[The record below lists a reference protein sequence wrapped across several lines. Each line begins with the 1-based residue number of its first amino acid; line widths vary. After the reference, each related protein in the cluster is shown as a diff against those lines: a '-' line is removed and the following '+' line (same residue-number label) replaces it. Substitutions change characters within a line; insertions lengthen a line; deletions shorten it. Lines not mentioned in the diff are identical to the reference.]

1 MNDIVSDLKIDIDN
15 GDIPVYRQI
24 ALAVEEAVVSRRV
37 APGAKLPTQRHLAEA
52 LGINLTTISRAYTE
66 LQKRGIVISGV
77 GRGTFVRGAGPD
89 FEPVGAQSRSDP
101 QLIDLSINRPA
112 THSYNERL
120 ADTLA
125 RLPNDPRFSQLE
137 DYQPAEGAPW
147 AREAGIAW
155 IEPSGLKASG
165 DQVIVTSGAQEGIF
179 AALSAVTRPGDV
191 VITNQITYYGLKA
204 LANLLHLEIR
214 GLATDKD
221 GLLPDAIDEACR
233 DERVRVLFTVP
244 CLHNPTT
251 TTVPLERRQAIVAA
265 ARRGHLF
272 IIEDD
277 VYGRLLETRPPSI
290 AALYPERTLYIT
302 GTSKT
307 LAPGLRLGFM
317 AAPRDLVAAAA
328 TAVRA
333 TCWMT
338 SPLSTLVAARWIED
352 GTADTLLAEQRREL
366 VARQMLAGEI
376 LKGFDFDTDLVST
389 HLWLHLPEPWR
400 ATDFTAQLLGHGVRV
415 IESEVFAVGRG
426 EIPHAVRINVSAAR
440 SREQLATGLR
450 IIVDSLRRNARPLSA
465 SFPA

>member
-1 MNDIVSDLKIDIDN
+1 MDDIISDLDIRLD
-15 GDIPVYRQI
+15 DADVPIYRQI

-37 APGAKLPTQRHLAEA
+37 APGDKLPPQRHLAQA

-66 LQKRGIVISGV
+66 LQKRGIVVSGV
-77 GRGTFVRGAGPD
+77 GRGTFIRGAGPD
-89 FEPVGAQSRSDP
+89 FEPVQAQSRQDP
-101 QLIDLSINRPA
+101 LLIDLSINRPA
-112 THSYNERL
+112 TNLYGERL
-120 ADTLA
+120 AETLA
-125 RLPNDPRFSQLE
+125 RLPSDPRYSELQE
-137 DYQPAEGAPW
+137 YHPAEGAIW
-147 AREAGIAW
+147 AREAGSAW
-155 IEPSGLKASG
+155 IGRSGLIASAER
-165 DQVIVTSGAQEGIF
+165 VIATSGAQEGIF

-191 VITNQITYYGLKA
+191 IITNQITYYGLKA

-221 GLLPDAIDEACR
+221 GLLPDAIEEACK

-251 TTVPLERRQAIVAA
+251 TTVPLERREAIVVG
-265 ARRGHLF
+265 ARHARLF
-272 IIEDD
+272 VIEDD
-277 VYGRLLETRPPSI
+277 VYGPLLETRPTSI
-290 AALYPERTLYIT
+290 AALYPERTFYIT

-307 LAPGLRLGFM
+307 LAPGLRVGFM
-317 AAPRDLVAAAA
+317 TPPRDLVAATA

-338 SPLSTLVAARWIED
+338 SPLSMLIAARWIED
-352 GTADTLLAEQRREL
+352 GTAEALLDAQRREL

-400 ATDFTAQLLGHGVRV
+400 ATDFTAQLLAHGVRV

-450 IIVDSLRRNARPLSA
+450 IIVDTLQRNARALSA